1 MIQNEYSGKLI
12 AIDGPNGVGKTTI
25 ISKLKENLEKLGHD
39 VCITKEPTETELGI
53 FLRKYAETNTGI
65 GVACLVATDRYHHI
79 ENTIIPMLK
88 KGKTVITDRYILSSL
103 IFQRIDNVDVE
114 FILNTN
120 SNILI
125 PDLQIALTA
134 DSDVI
139 QKRLSERKELTRF
152 EVGNQT
158 LLEIQYLND
167 GVNILTD
174 IGFNVEVITNHNSA
188 EDNMHEIISYI
199 AKL

>member
-12 AIDGPNGVGKTTI
+12 SIDGPNGVGKTTI
-25 ISKLKENLEKLGHD
+25 IYKLKENLENLGHD
-39 VCITKEPTETELGI
+39 VYITKEPTDTESGT

-65 GVACLVATDRYHHI
+65 SVACLVATDRYHHI

-103 IFQRIDNVDVE
+103 ILQRIDNVDAE
-114 FILNTN
+114 FILNVN
-120 SNILI
+120 NNILI

-134 DSDVI
+134 NPDVI

-158 LLEIQYLND
+158 LLEIKYLNE
-167 GVNILTD
+167 GVTILTD
-174 IGFNVEVITNHNSA
+174 IGFNVEVVTNHNNA
-188 EDNMHEIISYI
+188 EDNVHEITSYI